1 MTQIKK
7 DVYQSYCLIDFKQTV
22 SVEITFRI
30 VLFAFCNI
38 CMLPLLNFCEKHSMP
53 KKKWNKDNTVYSFW
67 IVATVIIRVIALQM
81 LNSTITDKLRY
92 LYVISKQTHLF
103 SNIFEWCY
111 NHRHLSVKM
120 NIRKYSETKTR
131 FLFLWKT
138 PSGTTKSLL

>member
-53 KKKWNKDNTVYSFW
+53 KKKWNKDNVVCRFW

-81 LNSTITDKLRY
+81 LNSLITD
-92 LYVISKQTHLF
+92 
-103 SNIFEWCY
+103 N
-111 NHRHLSVKM
+111 
-120 NIRKYSETKTR
+120 
-131 FLFLWKT
+131 
-138 PSGTTKSLL
+138 